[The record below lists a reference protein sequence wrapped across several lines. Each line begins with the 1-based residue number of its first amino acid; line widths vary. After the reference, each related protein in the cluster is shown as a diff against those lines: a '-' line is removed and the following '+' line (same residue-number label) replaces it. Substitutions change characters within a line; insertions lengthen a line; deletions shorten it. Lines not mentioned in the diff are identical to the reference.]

1 MTNGSIFEIVILA
14 MVALYLVWKLG
25 SVLGRRTGDEQQ
37 RQDAVTLSKKPNGTA
52 KGTGDKD
59 KVVPISGRKEPAI
72 SAGTITT
79 KAEPGV
85 ELGIAQIRAADGS
98 FDPTG
103 FAKGAGAAF
112 QMIVAAFAEGDTGSL
127 RPLLS
132 DDLYDEFSEA
142 IRARLASGDSMEN
155 RIEAL
160 KSSEIVDARMEG
172 RTAFVTVK
180 FLSSQINVV
189 RNAEGEVTDG
199 DPDKAIE
206 VTDLW
211 TFARNTRATDPNWT
225 LVETDTPTLHLRSR
239 PGLLQAR
246 PRAAIVTVRRILPS
260 FRETSSGSRNRPTN

>member
-37 RQDAVTLSKKPNGTA
+37 RNDALSLSEKSNDPANGKA
-52 KGTGDKD
+52 DRD
-59 KVVPISGRKEPAI
+59 KVVPISGHKESAI
-72 SAGTITT
+72 SAGRITT

-85 ELGIAQIRAADGS
+85 EMGVAHIRAADQS

-112 QMIVAAFAEGDTGSL
+112 QMIVTGFAEGDTGSL

-142 IRARLASGDSMEN
+142 IRTRLAAGDTMEN
-155 RIEAL
+155 RIDSIQ
-160 KSSEIVDARMEG
+160 SSEIVDARMEG
-172 RTAFVTVK
+172 RTAFVTIK
-180 FLSSQINVV
+180 FQSTQINVV
-189 RNAEGEVTDG
+189 RDGDGEVTDG
-199 DPDKAIE
+199 DPDTPIE

-225 LVETDTPTLHLRSR
+225 LVETDTPT
-239 PGLLQAR
+239 
-246 PRAAIVTVRRILPS
+246 
-260 FRETSSGSRNRPTN
+260 

>member
-1 MTNGSIFEIVILA
+1 MNSGSIFEIVILA

-25 SVLGRRTGDEQQ
+25 SVLGRRTGHERQQ
-37 RQDAVTLSKKPNGTA
+37 NDTLPAPDKSNGA
-52 KGTGDKD
+52 ADHD
-59 KVVPISGRKEPAI
+59 KVVPLAGHPSPDLEVETV
-72 SAGTITT
+72 SA

-85 ELGIAQIRAADGS
+85 DQGITQIRAADPS
-98 FDPTG
+98 FNPNS

-142 IRARLASGDSMEN
+142 IRTRLNAGETMEN
-155 RIEAL
+155 RIEAI

-172 RTAFVTVK
+172 RTAFVTLK
-180 FLSSQINVV
+180 FQSSQINVI
-189 RNAEGEVTDG
+189 RDADG
-199 DPDKAIE
+199 DVTSGDADTAAE

-225 LVETDTPTLHLRSR
+225 LVETDTPT
-239 PGLLQAR
+239 
-246 PRAAIVTVRRILPS
+246 
-260 FRETSSGSRNRPTN
+260 

>member
-37 RQDAVTLSKKPNGTA
+37 RQDALTLSEKRNGA
-52 KGTGDKD
+52 ANSSADRD
-59 KVVPISGRKEPAI
+59 KVVPISGHKEPPITAD
-72 SAGTITT
+72 TITT

-85 ELGIAQIRAADGS
+85 ELGVAQIRAADGV

-103 FAKGAGAAF
+103 FAEGAGAAF
-112 QMIVAAFAEGDTGSL
+112 QMIVTAFAEGDTATL

-142 IRARLASGDSMEN
+142 IRTRLTAGDTMEN

-180 FLSSQINVV
+180 FQSSQINVV
-189 RNAEGEVTDG
+189 RDADGEVTDG
-199 DPDKAIE
+199 DPETAAE

-225 LVETDTPTLHLRSR
+225 LVETDTPT
-239 PGLLQAR
+239 
-246 PRAAIVTVRRILPS
+246 
-260 FRETSSGSRNRPTN
+260 

>member
-37 RQDAVTLSKKPNGTA
+37 GPGPVSLSEKRNGAANGTA
-52 KGTGDKD
+52 DQD
-59 KVVPISGRKEPAI
+59 KVVPISGHKEPPIA
-72 SAGTITT
+72 AGTIST

-85 ELGIAQIRAADGS
+85 ELGVAQIRAADGS
-98 FDPTG
+98 FDPNG
-103 FAKGAGAAF
+103 FATGAGAAF
-112 QMIVAAFAEGDTGSL
+112 QMIVVAFADGDTASL

-142 IRARLASGDSMEN
+142 IRGRLAAGDSMEN

-180 FLSSQINVV
+180 FQSSQINVV
-189 RNAEGEVTDG
+189 RDADGEVTEG
-199 DPDKAIE
+199 DPETSIE

-225 LVETDTPTLHLRSR
+225 LVETDTPT
-239 PGLLQAR
+239 
-246 PRAAIVTVRRILPS
+246 
-260 FRETSSGSRNRPTN
+260 

>member
-1 MTNGSIFEIVILA
+1 MVSDDLDFQDRCQSVVPTVSKEDMTNGSIIEIVILA

-37 RQDAVTLSKKPNGTA
+37 RQDAVSLSEKRNGA
-52 KGTGDKD
+52 ANGPADKD
-59 KVVPISGRKEPAI
+59 KIVPIKGHKEPAI
-72 SAGTITT
+72 PAGIITT

-85 ELGIAQIRAADGS
+85 ELGVAQIRAADGS

-103 FAKGAGAAF
+103 FATGAGAAF
-112 QMIVAAFAEGDTGSL
+112 QMIVTAFAEGDTATL

-142 IRARLASGDSMEN
+142 IRARLAAGDTMEN

-172 RTAFVTVK
+172 RTAFVTIK
-180 FLSSQINVV
+180 FQSSQINVI
-189 RNAEGEVTDG
+189 RNADDEVTDG
-199 DPDKAIE
+199 DPDKAID
-206 VTDLW
+206 VIDLW

-225 LVETDTPTLHLRSR
+225 LVETETP
-239 PGLLQAR
+239 G
-246 PRAAIVTVRRILPS
+246 
-260 FRETSSGSRNRPTN
+260 